1 VRLDLLRSAAF
12 NSARSLEVSL
22 TRASAA
28 FLVTLTS
35 GVIGAC
41 AGGPPENPADLLLH
55 NGKVVTVDAGGTIAA
70 AAAIRDGRIVY
81 VGTSDEA
88 RALAGPD
95 TEQIDLAGRTVIP
108 GLADNHF
115 HSIGGGPGVDLSR
128 ARTLN
133 DVLTAI
139 RERAASTP
147 PGGVVVTNSDW
158 HEGQLAE
165 QRLPYRRDLD
175 QAAPDHPVVVVR
187 GGHEYILNSAALAR
201 WKITARTGEPEG
213 GSIGRYEDGTLNGE
227 LVDRAKYLVTL
238 PPAPA
243 KDAEQAIR
251 DLVDEYRRL
260 NEAGL
265 TGIRYPG
272 TTPEMWATLQEIKR
286 RGLLTMR
293 VNVVFRIAAT
303 EDVDQALTRIGVKP
317 DEGDE
322 WVRVGGI
329 KLGVDGGF
337 EGGWMREP
345 YLEPLGR
352 MGTYRGL
359 QTFPSDRYKAAVRT
373 LNQRGWRVATHA
385 VGDAAIDLVLE
396 AYEAAHK
403 ESSIA
408 DRRWSIEH
416 AFIPRT
422 EHFPR
427 MKALGLVISAQNHLY
442 LAAPSLVK
450 YWGGERA
457 SWMTPMRA
465 YIDAGI
471 PVSTGTDAAVVPYPP
486 FWTLYHFIT
495 RDTIS
500 GGVMGP
506 DQRIT
511 REEALGAATMG
522 NAYLRFEEQT
532 AGSIEAGKVADLLV
546 LADDFLT
553 VPEEGIEN
561 MRVAMTIVGGRIVHR
576 AP

>member
-1 VRLDLLRSAAF
+1 MFTLIVAAL
-12 NSARSLEVSL
+12 SSVGAGCG
-22 TRASAA
+22 RAE
-28 FLVTLTS
+28 
-35 GVIGAC
+35 
-41 AGGPPENPADLLLH
+41 PQDPADLVLH
-55 NGKVVTVDAGGTIAA
+55 NGKVVTVDGANPTAQA
-70 AAAIRDGRIVY
+70 VATRNGRFVF
-81 VGTSDEA
+81 VGSSEEA
-88 RALAGPD
+88 RALIGPS

-115 HSIGGGPGVDLSR
+115 HSIGGGTGVDLSR
-128 ARTLN
+128 ARTLE
-133 DVLTAI
+133 DVAAAI
-139 RERAASTP
+139 RARAATTP
-147 PGGVVVTNSDW
+147 PGEVIVTNSDW
-158 HEGQLAE
+158 HEGQLTE

-175 QAAPDHPVVVVR
+175 QAAPKHPVVVVR
-187 GGHEYILNSAALAR
+187 GGHEYVLNSAALAK
-201 WKITARTGEPEG
+201 WGITARTPEPEG
-213 GSIGRYEDGTLNGE
+213 GSIGRYEDGSLNGE
-227 LVDRAKYLVTL
+227 LVDRAKSLVTL
-238 PPAPA
+238 PPAPPR
-243 KDAEQAIR
+243 DPEQTIR
-251 DLVDEYRRL
+251 GLVDEYRRL

-265 TGIRYPG
+265 TTIRYAG
-272 TTPEMWATLQEIKR
+272 TTPEMWATLQEMKR
-286 RGLLTMR
+286 RGVLTMR

-303 EDVDQALTRIGVKP
+303 EDADSGLARIGVKP

-359 QTFPSDRYKAAVRT
+359 QTFQSDLYKAVVLA

-403 ESSIA
+403 ETSIA
-408 DRRWSIEH
+408 SRRWSIEH
-416 AFIPRT
+416 AFIPAK
-422 EHFPR
+422 EHLPR
-427 MKALGLVISAQNHLY
+427 MKALGLVVSAQNHLY
-442 LAAPSLVK
+442 LAAPSLKK
-450 YWGGERA
+450 YWGPERSA
-457 SWMTPMRA
+457 WMTPMRA

-486 FWTLYHFIT
+486 FWTMYHFIT

-511 REEALGAATMG
+511 RDEALRAATMG
-522 NAYLRFEEQT
+522 NAYLRFEEAS
-532 AGSIEAGKVADLLV
+532 AGSIEVGKLADLLV
-546 LADDFLT
+546 LRDDLMT
-553 VPEEGIEN
+553 VPEQGIED
-561 MRVAMTIVGGRIVHR
+561 MQVAMTIVGGQIVHR

>member
-1 VRLDLLRSAAF
+1 MVALASGLAA
-12 NSARSLEVSL
+12 
-22 TRASAA
+22 
-28 FLVTLTS
+28 
-35 GVIGAC
+35 AC
-41 AGGPPENPADLLLH
+41 ADRSPENPADVVLY
-55 NGKVVTVDAGGTIAA
+55 NGKVVTVDSGGTIAA
-70 AAAIRDGRIVY
+70 AAAIRGGRFVF
-81 VGTSDEA
+81 VGATDEA
-88 RALAGPD
+88 RALAGPS

-128 ARTLN
+128 ARSLE
-133 DVLTAI
+133 DVANAI
-139 RERAASTP
+139 RARAASTP
-147 PGGVVVTNSDW
+147 PGGIIVTNSDW
-158 HEGQLAE
+158 HEGQLTE

-187 GGHEYILNSAALAR
+187 GGHEYILNTVALAK
-201 WKITARTGEPEG
+201 WGITTRTAEPEG

-238 PPAPA
+238 PPPPV
-243 KDAEQAIR
+243 KDAEQLIS

-260 NEAGL
+260 HEAGL
-265 TGIRYPG
+265 TTIRYAG
-272 TTPEMWATLQEIKR
+272 TTPEMWATLQELKR
-286 RGLLTMR
+286 RNLLTMR

-303 EDVDQALTRIGVKP
+303 EDVDAALARIGVKP

-352 MGTYRGL
+352 KGTYRGL
-359 QTFPSDRYKAAVRT
+359 QTFPSDRYKAAVLT
-373 LNQRGWRVATHA
+373 LNRRGWRVATHA

-408 DRRWSIEH
+408 DERWSIEH

-427 MKALGLVISAQNHLY
+427 MRALGLAIAAQNHLY
-442 LAAPSLVK
+442 LAAPSLRN
-450 YWGGERA
+450 YWGPERA

-471 PVSTGTDAAVVPYPP
+471 PVSTGTDAAVVPYLP

-511 REEALGAATMG
+511 REEALRAATMG
-522 NAYLRFEEQT
+522 NATLRFDEQT
-532 AGSIEAGKVADLLV
+532 TGSIEAGKAADLLV
-546 LADDFLT
+546 LADDYLT
-553 VPEEGIEN
+553 VPEKGIEG
-561 MRVAMTIVGGRIVHR
+561 MQVTMTIVGGRIVHR

>member
-1 VRLDLLRSAAF
+1 MFGLAA
-12 NSARSLEVSL
+12 AC
-22 TRASAA
+22 ASA
-28 FLVTLTS
+28 
-35 GVIGAC
+35 
-41 AGGPPENPADLLLH
+41 PPEAPADVILYG
-55 NGKVVTVDAGGTIAA
+55 GKIVTVDGNGTVAA
-70 AAAIRDGRIVY
+70 AAAIRDGRFVL
-81 VGTSDEA
+81 VGAIDDV
-88 RALAGPD
+88 RGLAGPS

-128 ARTLN
+128 ARSLD
-133 DVLTAI
+133 DVVGAI
-139 RERAASTP
+139 RDRAASTP
-147 PGGVVVTNSDW
+147 AGGVIVTNSDW
-158 HEGQLAE
+158 HEGQLKE

-175 QAAPDHPVVVVR
+175 QAAPAHPVVVVR
-187 GGHEYILNSAALAR
+187 GGHEYILNTVALAK
-201 WKITARTGEPEG
+201 WGITTRTVEPEG

-238 PPAPA
+238 PAVPV
-243 KDAEQAIR
+243 KDAEQTIR

-265 TGIRYPG
+265 TTIRYAG

-303 EDVDQALTRIGVKP
+303 EDVDAGLARIGVTP
-317 DEGDE
+317 DEGDD
-322 WVRVGGI
+322 WIRVGGI

-359 QTFPSDRYKAAVRT
+359 QTFPSDRYKAAVLT

-396 AYEAAHK
+396 AYEAAHQ

-408 DRRWSIEH
+408 DERWSIEH

-422 EHFPR
+422 EHFSR

-442 LAAPSLVK
+442 LAAPSLRK

-465 YIDAGI
+465 YIDAGL

-500 GGVMGP
+500 GGVMGA

-511 REEALGAATMG
+511 REEALHAATMG

-532 AGSIEAGKVADLLV
+532 TGSIESGKVADLLV

-553 VPEEGIEN
+553 VPEKGIES
-561 MRVAMTIVGGRIVHR
+561 MRVAMTLVAGRVVHR

>member
-1 VRLDLLRSAAF
+1 MVALASGLAA
-12 NSARSLEVSL
+12 
-22 TRASAA
+22 
-28 FLVTLTS
+28 
-35 GVIGAC
+35 AC
-41 AGGPPENPADLLLH
+41 ADRPPENPADLILYD
-55 NGKVVTVDAGGTIAA
+55 GKVVTVDGGGTIAA
-70 AAAIRDGRIVY
+70 AVAIRGGRFVF
-81 VGTSDEA
+81 VGATNEA
-88 RALAGPD
+88 RALAGPS

-128 ARTLN
+128 ARTLE
-133 DVLTAI
+133 DVARAI
-139 RERAASTP
+139 RARAASTP
-147 PGGVVVTNSDW
+147 PGGVILTNSDW
-158 HEGQLAE
+158 HEGQLKE

-187 GGHEYILNSAALAR
+187 GGHEYVLNAMALAK
-201 WKITARTGEPEG
+201 WGITTRTAEPEG

-243 KDAEQAIR
+243 RDAEQVIK

-265 TGIRYPG
+265 TTIRYAG
-272 TTPEMWATLQEIKR
+272 TTPEMWSTLQEIKR

-303 EDVDQALTRIGVKP
+303 EDVDAALARIGVTP
-317 DEGDE
+317 DDGDE
-322 WVRVGGI
+322 WVRVGGV

-359 QTFPSDRYKAAVRT
+359 QTFPGDRYKAAVLT

-396 AYEAAHK
+396 AYEAAHT

-408 DRRWSIEH
+408 DERWSIEH
-416 AFIPRT
+416 AFIPRA

-427 MKALGLVISAQNHLY
+427 MKALGLAIAAQNHLY
-442 LAAPSLVK
+442 LAAPSLRK
-450 YWGGERA
+450 YWGPERA

-506 DQRIT
+506 DQQIT
-511 REEALGAATMG
+511 REEALRAATMG
-522 NAYLRFEEQT
+522 NAYLRFEERT
-532 AGSIEAGKVADLLV
+532 TGSIEAGKAADLLV
-546 LADDFLT
+546 LVDDFLT
-553 VPEEGIEN
+553 VPEKGIEE
-561 MRVAMTIVGGRIVHR
+561 MRVAMTVIGGHVVHR